1 MRILLIEDDPKKL
14 KVLKE
19 YVEAEDSG
27 AELETRISYQSGL
40 KAILTNTF
48 QLILLDMQLPNYDIK
63 SGEDG
68 YKHRPVAGKDI
79 LREIKRKKINC
90 KVIIITQYDSFTEN
104 GRVSSLQEWRN
115 AFTKDFP
122 DHYLEI
128 VFYKPGL
135 SAWKNRLKELI
146 TSIT

>member
-14 KVLKE
+14 KALME
-19 YVEAEDSG
+19 YVDAEYPQH
-27 AELETRISYQSGL
+27 ELETRMSYQSGL
-40 KAILTNTF
+40 KAILTNKF

-68 YKHRPVAGKDI
+68 YKHRAVAGKDI
-79 LREIKRKKINC
+79 LREIKRKNINC

-104 GRVSSLQEWRN
+104 GRISSLQEWRN
-115 AFTKDFP
+115 AFTKEFP
-122 DHYLEI
+122 NHYLEI

-146 TSIT
+146 TTIT